1 MAIPK
6 NGKKKKS
13 LLKADKEVK
22 MASSDIGIYR
32 DKMKQLD
39 KDGII
44 KGGGISAFN
53 FFEMLIEQG
62 TSPKDAFKKIEGLV
76 KK

>member
-13 LLKADKEVK
+13 LLKAEKEMEV
-22 MASSDIGIYR
+22 ASSDIGLYR

-39 KDGII
+39 KDGFI

-62 TSPKDAFKKIEGLV
+62 TSPKDAYKKIEGLV